1 MSSFS
6 TAPESKANVAGFVK
20 QNLPIVNTVLDK
32 GCQIGNAVGAIYP
45 QVQPVANGVCAAH
58 AVTNVLVGKKN

>member
-6 TAPESKANVAGFVK
+6 SKTNNVAGTVK
-20 QNLPIVNTVLDK
+20 QALPVVNTILDK

-45 QVQPVANGVCAAH
+45 KVQPVANGVCAAH
-58 AVTNVLVGKKN
+58 AVTNVLVNKKK